1 MAYTLEVRGVSLR
14 FGGVRALTE
23 VSFGV
28 NEGELFSIIGPN
40 GAGKTSIVNC
50 ISGRYKPTEGQLF
63 YRGKDIT
70 GLNPNA
76 RPPLGIG
83 RTFQNLALFHHMS
96 VLDNIM
102 VGRHHLLK
110 NNFITGSLYW
120 LTGARREEL
129 EHRRKV
135 EEIIDFL
142 DLQSVRKATAG
153 TLPYGLRKRVE
164 LARAM
169 ALEPQLIL
177 LDEPMAGM
185 NFEEKEDMARY
196 IVDLNEEFGMT
207 VMMIEHDMGVVMDIS
222 HRVMVLD
229 FGRKIAEGDPASVL
243 ADPHVKRAYLGEEDE
258 VLVDPDDTPAP
269 RRARHDG
276 LRRTRRPGRYLS
288 KTVAPQ
294 CEGARRRDRVARK
307 GSRAVARLHL
317 ERLPDAAC
325 MISRSAWSNW
335 VSGAATSSASS
346 ATTGRTG
353 WPRKSQPTPSAP

>member
-1 MAYTLEVRGVSLR
+1 MGRIGLEHALDVRGVSLR
-14 FGGVRALTE
+14 FGGVHALTD
-23 VSFGV
+23 VSFSV
-28 NEGELFSIIGPN
+28 KEGELFSIIGPN

-50 ISGRYKPTEGQLF
+50 ISGRYTPSEGRLF
-63 YRGKDIT
+63 YHGKDIT
-70 GLNPNA
+70 GLKPNA
-76 RPPLGIG
+76 RADLGIG

-129 EHRRKV
+129 QHREKV

-142 DLQSVRKATAG
+142 DLQPVRKAVAG

-169 ALEPQLIL
+169 ALEPKLIL

-222 HRVMVLD
+222 HRVVVLD
-229 FGRKIAEGDPASVL
+229 FGKKIAEGDPGAVL
-243 ADPHVKRAYLGEEDE
+243 ADPHVKRAYLGEEDD
-258 VLVDPDDTPAP
+258 VLVGPDDEPA
-269 RRARHDG
+269 RMEARA
-276 LRRTRRPGRYLS
+276 
-288 KTVAPQ
+288 
-294 CEGARRRDRVARK
+294 
-307 GSRAVARLHL
+307 
-317 ERLPDAAC
+317 
-325 MISRSAWSNW
+325 
-335 VSGAATSSASS
+335 
-346 ATTGRTG
+346 
-353 WPRKSQPTPSAP
+353 

>member
-1 MAYTLEVRGVSLR
+1 MRRMGRTGLEHALDVRGVSLR
-14 FGGVRALTE
+14 FGGVHALTD
-23 VSFGV
+23 VSFSV
-28 NEGELFSIIGPN
+28 KEGELFSIIGPN

-50 ISGRYKPTEGQLF
+50 ISGRYTPTEGRLF
-63 YRGKDIT
+63 YHGKDIT
-70 GLNPNA
+70 GLKPNA
-76 RPPLGIG
+76 RANLGIG

-110 NNFITGSLYW
+110 NNFLTGSLYW

-129 EHRRKV
+129 QHREKV

-142 DLQSVRKATAG
+142 DLQPVRKAVAG

-169 ALEPQLIL
+169 ALEPKLIL

-222 HRVMVLD
+222 HRVVVLD
-229 FGRKIAEGDPASVL
+229 FGKKIAEGDPGAVL

-258 VLVDPDDTPAP
+258 VLVGPDDQPA
-269 RRARHDG
+269 RMEARA
-276 LRRTRRPGRYLS
+276 
-288 KTVAPQ
+288 
-294 CEGARRRDRVARK
+294 
-307 GSRAVARLHL
+307 
-317 ERLPDAAC
+317 
-325 MISRSAWSNW
+325 
-335 VSGAATSSASS
+335 
-346 ATTGRTG
+346 
-353 WPRKSQPTPSAP
+353 